1 MDWTR
6 FVPIVDRLRHYHTDT
21 FRSDLVAGLTVC
33 VMLIPQGM
41 AYALLAGM
49 PPIYGLYGGLVP
61 LLIYGIFGTSPQLS
75 IGPVAVSALLVLA
88 GISQLAEPESEQYI
102 TLVILTGLFI
112 GITQLLLSGLRL
124 GFLVTFLSHPVIIG
138 FTSAAAIIIAVSQ
151 LKYLFGFSIPRFEQ
165 TYETALYAFHHLDQI
180 HWLSFAF
187 CTGSILLMVILKKW
201 APVLP
206 GALIITVLGILLTSW
221 LHLDQR
227 GLSIVGTVPQGLPE
241 FGLPAWSWSNIQAI
255 LPTVGTVTVIGIVE
269 SIGIAKALEL
279 KNKDTKVLP
288 NQELFALGISKAI
301 GSFFQAIPSSASF
314 TRSAVN
320 NESGAKTGLSSVI
333 AAAATG
339 LVLLFFTPLFYYLPK
354 AVLAAIVL
362 MAVRSLF
369 ELQGAKELWVTHR
382 KDFFMMLITFL
393 MTLLLGIEEGVLT
406 GVILSLLLVIY
417 QASRPHFAVL
427 GRLPGTNYFRNVKR
441 FPEAQQFDG
450 ILIFRFDAPLFFLN
464 TESFKNAILR
474 AVESASP
481 NCKLVILDASSV
493 LDIDSGGLHAIEEID
508 EYLDEQGITFYVA
521 GLLGPVRDAFQR
533 AGLFEQLGQQKHF
546 LYVSD
551 AIDYYKTSDQEQDA
565 HWTKR
570 AIQHNLKTK

>member
-1 MDWTR
+1 
-6 FVPIVDRLRHYHTDT
+6 
-21 FRSDLVAGLTVC
+21 
-33 VMLIPQGM
+33 
-41 AYALLAGM
+41 M
-49 PPIYGLYGGLVP
+49 P
-61 LLIYGIFGTSPQLS
+61 T
-75 IGPVAVSALLVLA
+75 
-88 GISQLAEPESEQYI
+88 
-102 TLVILTGLFI
+102 
-112 GITQLLLSGLRL
+112 
-124 GFLVTFLSHPVIIG
+124 
-138 FTSAAAIIIAVSQ
+138 
-151 LKYLFGFSIPRFEQ
+151 
-165 TYETALYAFHHLDQI
+165 
-180 HWLSFAF
+180 
-187 CTGSILLMVILKKW
+187 
-201 APVLP
+201 
-206 GALIITVLGILLTSW
+206 
-221 LHLDQR
+221 
-227 GLSIVGTVPQGLPE
+227 
-241 FGLPAWSWSNIQAI
+241 WSWKNIQAI
-255 LPTVGTVTVIGIVE
+255 MPTVGTVTVIGIVE

-288 NQELFALGISKAI
+288 NQELFALGISKAL

-369 ELQGAKELWVTHR
+369 ELKGAKELWTTHR
-382 KDFFMMLITFL
+382 NDFFMMLITFL

-417 QASRPHFAVL
+417 QSSRPHFAVL
-427 GRLPGTNYFRNVKR
+427 GRLPNTNYFRNVKR

-474 AVESASP
+474 AVDSASP
-481 NCKLVILDASSV
+481 TCKLVVFDASSV

-508 EYLDEQGITFYVA
+508 EYLNEQGITFYVA

-533 AGLFEQLGQQKHF
+533 AGLFTQLGQQKHF